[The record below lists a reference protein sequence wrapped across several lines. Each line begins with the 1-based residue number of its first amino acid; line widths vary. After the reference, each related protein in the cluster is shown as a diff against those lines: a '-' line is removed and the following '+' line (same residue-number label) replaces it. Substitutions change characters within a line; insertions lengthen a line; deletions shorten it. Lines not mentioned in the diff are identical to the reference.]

1 MDLEVAHT
9 RCKDRLV
16 GAIEQLQGKVEP
28 IQLDNITELI
38 VQTMT
43 GPWRYFHTPDHIF
56 EVGGSGDAIEVLAA
70 LFHDLVYVQVDQ
82 GVSLN
87 IGSYI
92 APFVKEVRDKDV
104 KGKEVK
110 GKLVIREAT
119 ELPSSRMFDMVTAI
133 FGFSPGQVLSQMA
146 GQNEFLSAVIAARSL
161 EPFLSSSSIAQIVA
175 CIEAT
180 IPFRPV
186 SPSGL
191 SASEMLYQR
200 LVVAKG
206 QFNFRWS
213 DDQIIEIVKRCVRLS
228 NRDVENFAYSNSA
241 DFLDNTW
248 NLLPETNH
256 ELIKANSYKV
266 AEYRMSLQKME
277 GFMNFLSPEV
287 VFQRFMGEPDEET
300 YQALI
305 SRTRKN
311 LEVAKLYLGC
321 KLVSI
326 AIIEAL
332 SMRLA
337 QDIPL
342 STLMG
347 ELPTQ
352 GSKTPSLE
360 DFIPDIQSANKPE
373 TVLESEV
380 LELLTK
386 GRNQDSTYDL
396 KNSPIATFI
405 VNSMGFPSVRYLIQ
419 RAKEFFAETISPD
432 EFLREC
438 DPDAIRTIIDGVE
451 KLFESRVR
459 ALRGVS
465 EEAKLIFEPFQAAMS
480 TIGQELASEA

>member
-9 RCKDRLV
+9 RCKQRLAQ
-16 GAIEQLQGKVEP
+16 AIEQLEGKVEP
-28 IQLDNITELI
+28 TQLETITELI
-38 VQTMT
+38 VQTMM
-43 GPWRYFHTPDHIF
+43 GPWRFFHTPDHIF
-56 EVGGSGDAIEVLAA
+56 EVGGSVNAIEVLAA

-87 IGSYI
+87 IGGYI
-92 APFVKEVRDKDV
+92 APFV
-104 KGKEVK
+104 KEVK

-119 ELPSSRMFDMVTAI
+119 ELPTSLMFDIVVRI
-133 FGFSPGQVLSQMA
+133 FGFAPDQVLSPMA

-161 EPFLSSSSIAQIVA
+161 EPCLSSSTIAQVVA

-180 IPFRPV
+180 VPFRPA

-191 SASEMLYQR
+191 SPSEMLYQR
-200 LVVAKG
+200 LVSANEK
-206 QFNFRWS
+206 FNFEWS
-213 DDQIIEIVKRCVRLS
+213 ESQTIEIVKRCVRLA

-266 AEYRMSLQKME
+266 AEYRRSLQNME
-277 GFMNFLSPEV
+277 KFMSFLSPER
-287 VFQRFMGEPDEET
+287 VFHQFRGEPDQGT
-300 YQALI
+300 YQDLV

-337 QDIPL
+337 NDIPL

-360 DFIPDIQSANKPE
+360 DFIPDIHSDQKPD
-373 TVLESEV
+373 TVLETEV

-386 GRNQDSTYDL
+386 GRNQESTYDL

-405 VNSMGFPSVRYLIQ
+405 LNSMGLPSVRYLIE
-419 RAKEFFAETISPD
+419 RAKEFFGETISPD
-432 EFLREC
+432 EFLNEC
-438 DPDAIRTIIDGVE
+438 DPKAIATIIDGIE

-459 ALRGVS
+459 ALRGWS
-465 EEAKLIFEPFQAAMS
+465 GDTTLTFEPFHG
-480 TIGQELASEA
+480 TVKTFGQELVSEV

>member
-1 MDLEVAHT
+1 
-9 RCKDRLV
+9 
-16 GAIEQLQGKVEP
+16 
-28 IQLDNITELI
+28 
-38 VQTMT
+38 
-43 GPWRYFHTPDHIF
+43 
-56 EVGGSGDAIEVLAA
+56 
-70 LFHDLVYVQVDQ
+70 
-82 GVSLN
+82 
-87 IGSYI
+87 
-92 APFVKEVRDKDV
+92 
-104 KGKEVK
+104 
-110 GKLVIREAT
+110 
-119 ELPSSRMFDMVTAI
+119 
-133 FGFSPGQVLSQMA
+133 
-146 GQNEFLSAVIAARSL
+146 
-161 EPFLSSSSIAQIVA
+161 
-175 CIEAT
+175 
-180 IPFRPV
+180 
-186 SPSGL
+186 
-191 SASEMLYQR
+191 
-200 LVVAKG
+200 
-206 QFNFRWS
+206 
-213 DDQIIEIVKRCVRLS
+213 
-228 NRDVENFAYSNSA
+228 
-241 DFLDNTW
+241 
-248 NLLPETNH
+248 
-256 ELIKANSYKV
+256 
-266 AEYRMSLQKME
+266 
-277 GFMNFLSPEV
+277 MNFLSPEV